1 MANKEISLH
10 DDVLL
15 KESLLIVTTMVKNLY
30 ERVLEP
36 EENDL
41 VLLADEFP
49 KIQLDK
55 KTYTREKIKSV
66 RNMLIEGK
74 KEVKRLKG
82 DIQDLSKLED
92 SIKES
97 LAAWSYIYL

>member
-1 MANKEISLH
+1 MADKEISLNE
-10 DDVLL
+10 DVLL
-15 KESLLIVTTMVKNLY
+15 KESLLIVTKMVKNLY

-41 VLLADEFP
+41 ILLADEFP
-49 KIQLDK
+49 KIQLEK

-74 KEVKRLKG
+74 KEVKKLKG
-82 DIQDLSKLED
+82 DIQNLTELEE

-97 LAAWSYIYL
+97 LAA

>member
-1 MANKEISLH
+1 MSDKEISLN

-15 KESLLIVTTMVKNLY
+15 KESLLIITKMVKNLY

-36 EENDL
+36 EESDL

-49 KIQLDK
+49 KIQLDR

-82 DIQDLSKLED
+82 DIQNLNELED

-97 LAAWSYIYL
+97 LAA

>member
-1 MANKEISLH
+1 MADKEISLN
-10 DDVLL
+10 DGVLL
-15 KESLLIVTTMVKNLY
+15 KESLLIITKMVKNLY

-36 EENDL
+36 EESDL

-49 KIQLDK
+49 KIQLDR

-82 DIQDLSKLED
+82 DIQNLNELED

-97 LAAWSYIYL
+97 LAA